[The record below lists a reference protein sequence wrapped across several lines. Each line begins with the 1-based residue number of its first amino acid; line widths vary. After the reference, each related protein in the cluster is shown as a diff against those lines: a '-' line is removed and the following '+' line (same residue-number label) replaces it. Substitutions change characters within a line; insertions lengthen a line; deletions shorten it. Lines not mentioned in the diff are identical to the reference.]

1 MYYIY
6 LHIYMCIYILG
17 MRKSSVGNMQ
27 HKWHPS
33 RKAKNKTEDKS
44 KHMEKKPNN
53 SPNHETFS
61 A

>member
-1 MYYIY
+1 
-6 LHIYMCIYILG
+6 MCIYILA

-33 RKAKNKTEDKS
+33 SKAKNKTEDKS
-44 KHMEKKPNN
+44 KHMEKNRNN
-53 SPNHETFS
+53 SRNHETFS